1 MSKDIQLNI
10 RLDEQ
15 TFKDLNDLCELDLR
29 SRNNMIDWLI
39 RKEIQRRFVDQ
50 PDQENRKEPFQ
61 DSGR

>member
-1 MSKDIQLNI
+1 MTKEIQLNI
-10 RLDEQ
+10 RLDQQ
-15 TFKDLNDLCELDLR
+15 TLKDLNELCELDLR

>member
-1 MSKDIQLNI
+1 MTKDTQLNI
-10 RLDEQ
+10 RLDPQ
-15 TFKDLNDLCELDLR
+15 TLKDLDELCELDLR